1 MIRKHFQWMLAA
13 LMICGL
19 AVITTTSCSKDDDD
33 SGSGKASAL
42 LGNWFFEI
50 SYVDDEDEPLIGGSY
65 KEYILL
71 NFAEDG
77 TVTRSIYSGNPSVS
91 TEYWDLE
98 VERGTYT
105 VDESAGTITAKGL
118 SADGVETS
126 NYKIS
131 GDKLTLTTTY
141 EYDFEE
147 DEFSTTF
154 HRPTTED
161 QDLISLLDSK
171 AKEGMDMD
179 GFDSSMREMD
189 LLSLRE
195 KPTRP
200 WEEVDPTVM
209 LKDAAGA
216 AIYGARAA
224 NGVILVTEGT
234 K

>member
-42 LGNWFFEI
+42 LGNWFVDI
-50 SYVDDEDEPLIGGSY
+50 SYVDDEDDEDEPLIGGSY

-105 VDESAGTITAKGL
+105 VDESAGTITVKGL
-118 SADGVETS
+118 SDDGLENS
-126 NYKIS
+126 KFSIS
-131 GDKLTLTTTY
+131 GNKLTLSTTNDD
-141 EYDFEE
+141 DFDD
-147 DEFSTTF
+147 DEFIITF
-154 HRPTTED
+154 HRPS
-161 QDLISLLDSK
+161 QDELNIFSK
-171 AKEGMDMD
+171 SNSEGMETPSLSGGYGTTDRPVKDEEEMGRYEVKPVNSKDKMD
-179 GFDSSMREMD
+179 RSINS
-189 LLSLRE
+189 
-195 KPTRP
+195 
-200 WEEVDPTVM
+200 
-209 LKDAAGA
+209 KDNLNLYVRD
-216 AIYGARAA
+216 ID
-224 NGVILVTEGT
+224 

>member
-42 LGNWFFEI
+42 LGNWFVDI
-50 SYVDDEDEPLIGGSY
+50 SYVDDEEDEDEPLIGGSY

-118 SADGVETS
+118 SDDGLETS
-126 NYKIS
+126 KYSIS
-131 GDKLTLTTTY
+131 GNKLTLSTTNDD
-141 EYDFEE
+141 DFDD
-147 DEFSTTF
+147 DEFIITF
-154 HRPTTED
+154 HRPSQDELNIFSKSNSDGMETPSLSGGYGTTDRPVKDEEEMGRYEVKPVN
-161 QDLISLLDSK
+161 SK
-171 AKEGMDMD
+171 DKMDNPIN
-179 GFDSSMREMD
+179 S
-189 LLSLRE
+189 
-195 KPTRP
+195 
-200 WEEVDPTVM
+200 
-209 LKDAAGA
+209 KDNLNLYVRD
-216 AIYGARAA
+216 ID
-224 NGVILVTEGT
+224 

>member
-42 LGNWFFEI
+42 LGNWFVDI
-50 SYVDDEDEPLIGGSY
+50 SYVDDEDDEDEPLIGGSY

-105 VDESAGTITAKGL
+105 VDESAGTLTAKGL
-118 SADGVETS
+118 SDDGLENS
-126 NYKIS
+126 KFSIS
-131 GDKLTLTTTY
+131 GNKLTLSTTNDD
-141 EYDFEE
+141 DFDD
-147 DEFSTTF
+147 DEFIITF
-154 HRPTTED
+154 HRPSQDELNIFSKSNSEGMEAPSLSGGYGTTDKPVTED
-161 QDLISLLDSK
+161 EKMGRYEPVESK
-171 AKEGMDMD
+171 DKL
-179 GFDSSMREMD
+179 D
-189 LLSLRE
+189 LLVRE
-195 KPTRP
+195 EIK
-200 WEEVDPTVM
+200 
-209 LKDAAGA
+209 
-216 AIYGARAA
+216 
-224 NGVILVTEGT
+224 
-234 K
+234 

>member
-19 AVITTTSCSKDDDD
+19 AVITTTSCSNDDDN

-50 SYVDDEDEPLIGGSY
+50 SYVDDEEDEPLIGGSY

-118 SADGVETS
+118 SDDRLETS
-126 NYKIS
+126 KYSIS
-131 GDKLTLTTTY
+131 GNKLTLSTTNDD
-141 EYDFEE
+141 DFDD
-147 DEFSTTF
+147 DEFIITF
-154 HRPTTED
+154 HRPSQDELNIFSKSNSDGMETPSLSGGYGTTDRPVKDEEKMD
-161 QDLISLLDSK
+161 RYEVKPVNSK
-171 AKEGMDMD
+171 DKMDNPIN
-179 GFDSSMREMD
+179 S
-189 LLSLRE
+189 
-195 KPTRP
+195 
-200 WEEVDPTVM
+200 
-209 LKDAAGA
+209 KDNLNLYVRD
-216 AIYGARAA
+216 ID
-224 NGVILVTEGT
+224 

>member
-42 LGNWFFEI
+42 LGNWFVDI
-50 SYVDDEDEPLIGGSY
+50 SYVDDEDDEDEPLIGGSY

-105 VDESAGTITAKGL
+105 VDESAGTLTAKGL
-118 SADGVETS
+118 SDDGLENS
-126 NYKIS
+126 KFSIS
-131 GDKLTLTTTY
+131 GNKLTL
-141 EYDFEE
+141 
-147 DEFSTTF
+147 STTNDDDLMMTNSSSPSTVP
-154 HRPTTED
+154 HRM
-161 QDLISLLDSK
+161 S
-171 AKEGMDMD
+171 
-179 GFDSSMREMD
+179 
-189 LLSLRE
+189 
-195 KPTRP
+195 
-200 WEEVDPTVM
+200 
-209 LKDAAGA
+209 
-216 AIYGARAA
+216 
-224 NGVILVTEGT
+224 
-234 K
+234 

>member
-19 AVITTTSCSKDDDD
+19 AVITTTSCSNDDDD

-42 LGNWFFEI
+42 LGNWFVDI
-50 SYVDDEDEPLIGGSY
+50 SYVDDEDDEDEPLIGGSY

-118 SADGVETS
+118 SDDGLETS
-126 NYKIS
+126 KYSIS
-131 GDKLTLTTTY
+131 GNKLTLSTTNDD
-141 EYDFEE
+141 DFDD
-147 DEFSTTF
+147 DEFIITF
-154 HRPTTED
+154 HRPSQDELNIFSKSNSDGMETPSLSGGYGTTDRPVKDEEEMGRYEVKPVN
-161 QDLISLLDSK
+161 SK
-171 AKEGMDMD
+171 DKMDNPIN
-179 GFDSSMREMD
+179 S
-189 LLSLRE
+189 
-195 KPTRP
+195 
-200 WEEVDPTVM
+200 
-209 LKDAAGA
+209 KDNLNLYVRD
-216 AIYGARAA
+216 ID
-224 NGVILVTEGT
+224 

>member
-42 LGNWFFEI
+42 LGNWFVDI
-50 SYVDDEDEPLIGGSY
+50 SYVDDEDDEDEPLIGGSY

-118 SADGVETS
+118 SDDGLENS
-126 NYKIS
+126 KYSIS
-131 GDKLTLTTTY
+131 GNKLTLSTTNDD
-141 EYDFEE
+141 DFDD
-147 DEFSTTF
+147 DEFSVTF
-154 HRPTTED
+154 HRPSKDELNMFSKKESEGMEAPSASSGMYSKPVTED
-161 QDLISLLDSK
+161 EKMGRYEPVESK
-171 AKEGMDMD
+171 DKL
-179 GFDSSMREMD
+179 D
-189 LLSLRE
+189 LLVRE
-195 KPTRP
+195 EIK
-200 WEEVDPTVM
+200 
-209 LKDAAGA
+209 
-216 AIYGARAA
+216 
-224 NGVILVTEGT
+224 
-234 K
+234 

>member
-42 LGNWFFEI
+42 LGNWFVDI
-50 SYVDDEDEPLIGGSY
+50 SYVDDEDDEDEPLIGGSY

-105 VDESAGTITAKGL
+105 VDESAGTLTAKGL
-118 SADGVETS
+118 SDDGLENS
-126 NYKIS
+126 KFSIS
-131 GDKLTLTTTY
+131 GNKLTLSTTN
-141 EYDFEE
+141 EDDFDD
-147 DEFSTTF
+147 DEFIITF
-154 HRPTTED
+154 HRPS
-161 QDLISLLDSK
+161 QDELNIFSK
-171 AKEGMDMD
+171 SNSEGMEAPSLSGGYGTTDRPVKD
-179 GFDSSMREMD
+179 EEEMG
-189 LLSLRE
+189 RYE
-195 KPTRP
+195 PKPIR
-200 WEEVDPTVM
+200 DID
-209 LKDAAGA
+209 K
-216 AIYGARAA
+216 
-224 NGVILVTEGT
+224 
-234 K
+234 

>member
-42 LGNWFFEI
+42 LGNWFVDI
-50 SYVDDEDEPLIGGSY
+50 SYVDDEDDEDEPLIGGSY

-105 VDESAGTITAKGL
+105 VDESAGTLTAKGL
-118 SADGVETS
+118 SDDGLENS
-126 NYKIS
+126 KFSIS
-131 GDKLTLTTTY
+131 GNKLTLSTTNDD
-141 EYDFEE
+141 DFDD
-147 DEFSTTF
+147 DEFIITF
-154 HRPTTED
+154 HRPSQDELNIFSKSNSEGMETPSLSGGYGTTDKPVTED
-161 QDLISLLDSK
+161 EKMGRYEPVESK
-171 AKEGMDMD
+171 DKL
-179 GFDSSMREMD
+179 D
-189 LLSLRE
+189 LLVRE
-195 KPTRP
+195 EIK
-200 WEEVDPTVM
+200 
-209 LKDAAGA
+209 
-216 AIYGARAA
+216 
-224 NGVILVTEGT
+224 
-234 K
+234 

>member
-42 LGNWFFEI
+42 LGNWFVDI
-50 SYVDDEDEPLIGGSY
+50 SYVDDEDDEDEPLIGGSY

-105 VDESAGTITAKGL
+105 VDESAETITVKGL
-118 SADGVETS
+118 SDDGLENS
-126 NYKIS
+126 KFSIS
-131 GDKLTLTTTY
+131 GNKLTLSTTNDD
-141 EYDFEE
+141 DF
-147 DEFSTTF
+147 DDNEFIITF
-154 HRPTTED
+154 HRPSQEE
-161 QDLISLLDSK
+161 LNIFSK
-171 AKEGMDMD
+171 SNSEGMETPSLSGGYGTTDRPVKD
-179 GFDSSMREMD
+179 EEEMG
-189 LLSLRE
+189 RYE
-195 KPTRP
+195 VKPIR
-200 WEEVDPTVM
+200 DID
-209 LKDAAGA
+209 K
-216 AIYGARAA
+216 
-224 NGVILVTEGT
+224 
-234 K
+234 

>member
-50 SYVDDEDEPLIGGSY
+50 SYVDDEDDEDEPLIGGSY

-118 SADGVETS
+118 SDDGLETS
-126 NYKIS
+126 KFSIS
-131 GDKLTLTTTY
+131 GNKLTLSTTNDD
-141 EYDFEE
+141 DFDD
-147 DEFSTTF
+147 DEFIITF
-154 HRPTTED
+154 HRPSQDELNIFSKSNSDGMETPSLSGGYGTTDRPVKDEEEMGRYEPKPVN
-161 QDLISLLDSK
+161 SK
-171 AKEGMDMD
+171 DNLNLYV
-179 GFDSSMREMD
+179 RE
-189 LLSLRE
+189 E
-195 KPTRP
+195 IK
-200 WEEVDPTVM
+200 
-209 LKDAAGA
+209 
-216 AIYGARAA
+216 
-224 NGVILVTEGT
+224 
-234 K
+234 

>member
-1 MIRKHFQWMLAA
+1 MIRKHIQWVLAA

-19 AVITTTSCSKDDDD
+19 AVITTTSCSNDDDD

-42 LGNWFFEI
+42 LGNWFVDF

-118 SADGVETS
+118 SDDGLETS
-126 NYKIS
+126 KYSIS
-131 GDKLTLTTTY
+131 GNKLTLSTTNDD
-141 EYDFEE
+141 DFDD
-147 DEFSTTF
+147 DEFIITF
-154 HRPTTED
+154 HRPSQEE
-161 QDLISLLDSK
+161 LNIFSK
-171 AKEGMDMD
+171 SNSEGMETPSLSGGYGTTDRQVRDEEEMGRYEPKPVNSKDKMD
-179 GFDSSMREMD
+179 RSINS
-189 LLSLRE
+189 
-195 KPTRP
+195 
-200 WEEVDPTVM
+200 
-209 LKDAAGA
+209 KDNLNLYVRD
-216 AIYGARAA
+216 ID
-224 NGVILVTEGT
+224 

>member
-50 SYVDDEDEPLIGGSY
+50 SYVDDEDDEDEPLIGGSY

-105 VDESAGTITAKGL
+105 VDESAGTITVKGL
-118 SADGVETS
+118 SDDGLENS
-126 NYKIS
+126 KFSIS
-131 GDKLTLTTTY
+131 GNKLTLSTTNDD
-141 EYDFEE
+141 DFDD
-147 DEFSTTF
+147 DEFIITF
-154 HRPTTED
+154 HRPSQDELNIFSKSNSDGMETPSLSGGYGTTDRPVKDEEEMGRYEPKPVN
-161 QDLISLLDSK
+161 SK
-171 AKEGMDMD
+171 DNLNLYV
-179 GFDSSMREMD
+179 RE
-189 LLSLRE
+189 E
-195 KPTRP
+195 IK
-200 WEEVDPTVM
+200 
-209 LKDAAGA
+209 
-216 AIYGARAA
+216 
-224 NGVILVTEGT
+224 
-234 K
+234 

>member
-42 LGNWFFEI
+42 LGNWFVDI
-50 SYVDDEDEPLIGGSY
+50 SYVDDEDDEDEPLIGGSY

-105 VDESAGTITAKGL
+105 VDESAGTLTAKGL
-118 SADGVETS
+118 SDDGLENS
-126 NYKIS
+126 KFSIS
-131 GDKLTLTTTY
+131 GNKLTLSTTNDD
-141 EYDFEE
+141 DFDD
-147 DEFSTTF
+147 DEFIITF
-154 HRPTTED
+154 HRPS
-161 QDLISLLDSK
+161 QDELNIFSK
-171 AKEGMDMD
+171 SNSEGMETPSLSGGYGTTDKPVRD
-179 GFDSSMREMD
+179 EEEMG
-189 LLSLRE
+189 RYE
-195 KPTRP
+195 VKPIR
-200 WEEVDPTVM
+200 DID
-209 LKDAAGA
+209 K
-216 AIYGARAA
+216 
-224 NGVILVTEGT
+224 
-234 K
+234 

>member
-19 AVITTTSCSKDDDD
+19 AVITTTSCSNNDDN

-50 SYVDDEDEPLIGGSY
+50 SYVDDEDDEDEPLIGGSY

-118 SADGVETS
+118 SDDGLENS
-126 NYKIS
+126 KFSIS
-131 GDKLTLTTTY
+131 GNKLTLSTTNDD
-141 EYDFEE
+141 DFDD
-147 DEFSTTF
+147 DEFIITF
-154 HRPTTED
+154 HRPSQNE
-161 QDLISLLDSK
+161 LNIFSK
-171 AKEGMDMD
+171 SNSEGMETPSLSGGYGTTDKPVRD
-179 GFDSSMREMD
+179 EEEMG
-189 LLSLRE
+189 RYE
-195 KPTRP
+195 VKPIR
-200 WEEVDPTVM
+200 DID
-209 LKDAAGA
+209 K
-216 AIYGARAA
+216 
-224 NGVILVTEGT
+224 
-234 K
+234 

>member
-19 AVITTTSCSKDDDD
+19 AVITTTSCSNDDDD

-42 LGNWFFEI
+42 LGNWFVDI
-50 SYVDDEDEPLIGGSY
+50 SYVDDEDDEDEPLIGGSY

-77 TVTRSIYSGNPSVS
+77 TFTRSIYSGNPSVS

-118 SADGVETS
+118 SDDGLETS
-126 NYKIS
+126 KFSIS
-131 GDKLTLTTTY
+131 GNKLTLSTTNDD
-141 EYDFEE
+141 DFDD
-147 DEFSTTF
+147 DEFIITF
-154 HRPTTED
+154 HRPSQEE
-161 QDLISLLDSK
+161 LNIFSK
-171 AKEGMDMD
+171 SNSEGMETPSLSGGYGTTDKPVRD
-179 GFDSSMREMD
+179 EEEMG
-189 LLSLRE
+189 RYE
-195 KPTRP
+195 PV
-200 WEEVDPTVM
+200 EA
-209 LKDAAGA
+209 KDNLNLYVRD
-216 AIYGARAA
+216 ID
-224 NGVILVTEGT
+224 

>member
-42 LGNWFFEI
+42 LGNWFVDI
-50 SYVDDEDEPLIGGSY
+50 SYVDDEDDEDEPLIGGSY

-118 SADGVETS
+118 SDDGLENS
-126 NYKIS
+126 KFSIS
-131 GDKLTLTTTY
+131 GNKLTLSTTNDD
-141 EYDFEE
+141 DFDD
-147 DEFSTTF
+147 DEFIITF
-154 HRPTTED
+154 HRPS
-161 QDLISLLDSK
+161 QDELNIFSK
-171 AKEGMDMD
+171 SNSEGMETPSLSGGYGTTDKPVRD
-179 GFDSSMREMD
+179 EEEMG
-189 LLSLRE
+189 RYE
-195 KPTRP
+195 VKPIR
-200 WEEVDPTVM
+200 DID
-209 LKDAAGA
+209 K
-216 AIYGARAA
+216 
-224 NGVILVTEGT
+224 
-234 K
+234 

>member
-50 SYVDDEDEPLIGGSY
+50 SYVDDEDDEDEPLIGGSY

-118 SADGVETS
+118 SDDGLETS
-126 NYKIS
+126 KFSIS
-131 GDKLTLTTTY
+131 GNKLTLSTTNDD
-141 EYDFEE
+141 DF
-147 DEFSTTF
+147 DDDKFIITF
-154 HRPTTED
+154 HRPSQDELNIFSKSNSDGMETPSLSGGYGTTDRPVKDEEEMGRYEPKPVN
-161 QDLISLLDSK
+161 SK
-171 AKEGMDMD
+171 DNLNLYV
-179 GFDSSMREMD
+179 RE
-189 LLSLRE
+189 E
-195 KPTRP
+195 IK
-200 WEEVDPTVM
+200 
-209 LKDAAGA
+209 
-216 AIYGARAA
+216 
-224 NGVILVTEGT
+224 
-234 K
+234 